1 MYVSIILPTYNRK
14 LLLCRAIQSILDQS
28 YQNFE
33 IIVVDDCSSDNTD
46 KFVKSIKD
54 KRIQYIQHKKRKGA
68 NIARNTGI
76 KAAKGD
82 YIAFQDS
89 DDVWL
94 DRKLEKQMKAFKESP
109 EDIGV
114 IYTSR
119 INLADGKKY
128 IIPSPEIEPKEGNIH
143 DILLKT
149 GFIATPTAVVKR
161 ECFAKVGMFDENLPR
176 EQDWDLW
183 IRISKHYRF
192 KHIDE
197 PLVKSYLQTDSI
209 SGNTNSW
216 IIARKLI
223 LEKYFDEISKK
234 PEVLSDH
241 YYWIGTALI
250 LNGEIKVG
258 RSYFLKAI
266 RLYPF
271 KITLL
276 LSALTSLLGL
286 KAYNKALNFWK
297 KFFFKL

>member
-1 MYVSIILPTYNRK
+1 LYVSIILPTYNRK
-14 LLLCRAIQSILDQS
+14 LLLGRAIQSILDQS

-54 KRIQYIQHKKRKGA
+54 KRIQYIQLKKRKGA

-119 INLADGKKY
+119 INLADGKKS
-128 IIPSPEIEPKEGNIH
+128 IIPSPDIEPKEGNLH

-276 LSALTSLLGL
+276 LSTLASLFGL
-286 KAYNKALNFWK
+286 KTYNKALNFWK